1 MMETDSHS
9 NQTAET
15 ASANIELSI
24 HAALRDRFES
34 DAILGARVVPL
45 RTRKHTTSP
54 QKPVQPP
61 DRRVAPPA
69 QQARAYTAPAR
80 PDATA
85 IRTTPRGPLPNAGR
99 GVQSATSDAENADR
113 QSRLTVIDNGEVKAC
128 TRCGLHATRTN
139 TVFGVGSPAARILF
153 VGEGP
158 GADEDASG
166 VPFVGRAGELLTRMI
181 ESGMGLS
188 RDEVY
193 ICNVVKCRPP
203 NNRTPAPDEI
213 MMCKDFL
220 LRQIDIICPEVI
232 VALGAPAAQTLLNT
246 REGITR
252 LRGRWHDFYPSGTA
266 LIGAP
271 IPLMPTFHP
280 AYLLRVPDEKLKAW
294 EDLKLVM
301 TRLEIPIPGQK

>member
-1 MMETDSHS
+1 METDSQ
-9 NQTAET
+9 NNT
-15 ASANIELSI
+15 ASEGATTVSELNI
-24 HAALRDRFES
+24 HAALRDRFEA

-45 RTRKHTTSP
+45 RARKTATSA
-54 QKPVQPP
+54 QKTARPSDRPVAQT
-61 DRRVAPPA
+61 V
-69 QQARAYTAPAR
+69 QQARPYAVPAR
-80 PDATA
+80 SGATA
-85 IRTTPRGPLPNAGR
+85 IRTGPQSPLPNAGR
-99 GVQSATSDAENADR
+99 GVQSIASDADKADR
-113 QSRLTVIDNGEVKAC
+113 ERRLTVLDTSEVKPC

-139 TVFGVGSPAARILF
+139 TVFGVGSPAARIMF

-158 GADEDASG
+158 GADEDATG

-181 ESGMGLS
+181 ENGMGLA

-266 LIGAP
+266 LIGAS

-280 AYLLRVPDEKLKAW
+280 AYLLRVPGEKLKAW

-301 TRLEIPIPGQK
+301 ARLEIPIHGQK